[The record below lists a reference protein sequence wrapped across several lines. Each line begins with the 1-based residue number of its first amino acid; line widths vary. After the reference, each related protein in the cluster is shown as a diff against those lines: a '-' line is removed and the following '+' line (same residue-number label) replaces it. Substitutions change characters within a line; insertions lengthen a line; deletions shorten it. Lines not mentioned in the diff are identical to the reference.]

1 MKVSIIGA
9 GQVGSMV
16 AMRMIES
23 SLSDVTLVDI
33 QKGMPQAKALD
44 LLQAAPIIGHN
55 RRVVGTDDYSQIEG
69 SGLVV
74 ITAGLPRKPR
84 MTREG
89 LLLANA
95 EIVKDVLE
103 RIVKYSPDCIIL
115 VVTNPLD
122 AMTYLTLK
130 LSGLEPSR
138 VFGMG
143 GILDS
148 ARFSFFLSIELG
160 DIASGE
166 ISSLVVGAH
175 GETMIPLP
183 RYTKAKGK
191 PITELLPMEKI
202 DHVIERTRRAGD
214 EIVAGLG
221 KGSAYFAPSASIYA
235 MARSIIRDEK
245 KVFPCSCYL
254 QGQYGLNDIYLG
266 APARIGRK
274 GVEEIIELD
283 LDPTE
288 LDALRRSAEAIRK
301 SISKII

>member
-16 AMRMIES
+16 AMRMVES
-23 SLSDVTLVDI
+23 SLSDVTLIDI

-55 RRVVGTDDYSQIEG
+55 RRVVGTDDYGQIEG
-69 SGLVV
+69 SELVI
-74 ITAGLPRKPR
+74 ITAGLPRRPG
-84 MTREG
+84 MSREE

-95 EIVKDVLE
+95 GIVKDVVKN
-103 RIVKYSPDCIIL
+103 IVKYNPDCIIL

-130 LSGLEPSR
+130 LSGLEPFR

-148 ARFSFFLSIELG
+148 ARFSFFLSVELG
-160 DIASGE
+160 LASSE
-166 ISSLVVGAH
+166 VSSLVVGAH
-175 GETMIPLP
+175 GESMVPLP
-183 RYTKAKGK
+183 RYTKAKDK
-191 PITELLPMEKI
+191 PITELLPREKI
-202 DHVIERTRRAGD
+202 DRVIERTRRAGD

-221 KGSAYFAPSASIYA
+221 KGSAYFAPSASVYA
-235 MARSIIRDEK
+235 MAKSVIRDEK
-245 KVFPCSCYL
+245 KVFACSCYL
-254 QGQYGLNDIYLG
+254 QGQYGLKDIYLG
-266 APARIGRK
+266 VPARIGRK

-283 LDPTE
+283 LDPAE
-288 LDALRRSAEAIRK
+288 LDALICSAEAIRK